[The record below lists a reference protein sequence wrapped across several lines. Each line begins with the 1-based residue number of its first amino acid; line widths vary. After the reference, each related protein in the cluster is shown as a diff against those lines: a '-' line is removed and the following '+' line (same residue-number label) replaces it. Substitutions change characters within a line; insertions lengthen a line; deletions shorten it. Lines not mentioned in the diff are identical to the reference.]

1 MAPLGTK
8 NKTRNNVM
16 GGGTLDI
23 NNNNNN
29 NNHNNQNNQEGQ

>member
-16 GGGTLDI
+16 GGSIEGNLD
-23 NNNNNN
+23 
-29 NNHNNQNNQEGQ
+29 G

>member
-16 GGGTLDI
+16 GGSI
-23 NNNNNN
+23 ES
-29 NNHNNQNNQEGQ
+29 HNNFDG